1 MDDLARLVATV
12 VFALVAMTS
21 LFALGVRL
29 VLLSRK
35 GSEAAHMLGAAF
47 MLLGLG
53 TMRDP
58 VPETVQAAKEH
69 KQRKENDQ
77 GDPPDSDS

>member
-1 MDDLARLVATV
+1 
-12 VFALVAMTS
+12 MTS

-29 VLLSRK
+29 ILLSSK
-35 GSEAAHMLGAAF
+35 GSEAAQMLGAAF

-53 TMRDP
+53 TIRDP
-58 VPETVQAAKEH
+58 IPEAVQVAKEH

-77 GDPPDSDS
+77 GDPPDSER